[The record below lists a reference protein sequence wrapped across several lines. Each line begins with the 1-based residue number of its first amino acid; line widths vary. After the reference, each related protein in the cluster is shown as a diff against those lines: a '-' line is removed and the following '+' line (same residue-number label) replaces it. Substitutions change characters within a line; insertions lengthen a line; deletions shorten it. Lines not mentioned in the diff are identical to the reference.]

1 MLKAGCDKMNSQWQ
15 IDLYDG
21 LNNAINMQ
29 DVIDVALK
37 TVKPLG
43 FDYAGFRTELP
54 IPLSD
59 KRALALS
66 TKEDD
71 NVIDKAQTG
80 GYDDAPVIQHCS
92 KSMEP
97 FYWLGTTADKVFL
110 MNPALIEEYYNTGR
124 YAGYAQ
130 SIVENKRM
138 FSMFWVDSINPF
150 EQADIDNIFLKME
163 WISTFILTKMNKIKL
178 QPNIIL
184 SEREKEVL
192 RWTGDGKTANEI
204 GQILN
209 LSHSTVNFHLRNTM
223 FKLDSSNKTNAVVK
237 AICLHLLH

>member
-1 MLKAGCDKMNSQWQ
+1 MNSQWQ

-21 LNNAINMQ
+21 LNNANNMQ
-29 DVIDVALK
+29 DVIDTALK

-54 IPLSD
+54 IPLSNR
-59 KRALALS
+59 KALALS

-71 NVIDKAQTG
+71 DVINKASNG

-92 KSMEP
+92 RSMEP
-97 FYWLGTTADKVFL
+97 FYWLGTTSDKVFL
-110 MNPALIEEYYNTGR
+110 MNPDMLEEYYSNGR

-130 SIVENKRM
+130 SIVESKKM

-150 EQADIDNIFLKME
+150 EQADIDNVCFKME
-163 WISTFILTKMNKIKL
+163 WISTFILTKMNQIKL

-184 SEREKEVL
+184 SEREKEML
-192 RWTGDGKTANEI
+192 RWTGDGKTASEI

-209 LSHSTVNFHLRNTM
+209 LSHSTVNFHLRNAM
-223 FKLDSSNKTNAVVK
+223 FKLDSSNKTSAVVK
-237 AICLHLLH
+237 AVYLNLLH